1 MAELCIIG
9 LNHRTAPVAV
19 REQFALPGDMVLRLL
34 RAFRAGPAL
43 EESLLLATCNRTE
56 LYAVPRAG
64 HDPLAHFLEHLGH
77 VRGGPVSADP
87 AVFYRYDGLEAARHL
102 FRVAASLD
110 SQILGEHQILGQVK
124 DAYRLAVEA
133 RTAGFLL
140 NRLLHGSFRVGKR
153 VQGETPLGRGS
164 VGVATA
170 AVELARQIFS
180 TLQGRTVLLVGAGQN
195 AECAA
200 LAILRAGA
208 SRLIVANRTVERAR
222 QLAHDLVQPAA
233 CDPCQ
238 LDETSEGAATC
249 PALRAAPEPDAGAS
263 GYVRTCPALR
273 AGGAVESAP
282 CVGAPPPAGLATASP
297 WRAGPQVAAEAIG
310 LEDLAAAVARADLVI
325 TSTGSPQA
333 VLTYDAL
340 APVLCVR
347 RRPVFIIDIAVP
359 RDVDPRL
366 AEVDNVF
373 LYNLDDLDR
382 LVARNLE
389 RRRAE
394 VPRAEAIVEDELG
407 AFAAWL
413 SRLEVAPTLRL
424 LNEWIDAQRRATID
438 RYGRKFTEADREQLD
453 RFTQTLGSR
462 FLARPVEFLKA
473 LSENGSTSERLAAV
487 DLVRRMFG
495 LDEPKP

>member
-1 MAELCIIG
+1 MAELCVIG

-19 REQFALPGDMVLRLL
+19 REQFALPGDLALRLL

-249 PALRAAPEPDAGAS
+249 PALRA
-263 GYVRTCPALR
+263 
-273 AGGAVESAP
+273 GGAVESAP
-282 CVGAPPPAGLATASP
+282 CVGAPPP
-297 WRAGPQVAAEAIG
+297 AGPQVAAEAIG

-340 APVLCVR
+340 TPVLCVR

>member
-1 MAELCIIG
+1 MAELCVIG

-19 REQFALPGDMVLRLL
+19 REPFALPGDTVLRLL

-124 DAYRLAVEA
+124 DAYRLAVQA

-140 NRLLHGSFRVGKR
+140 NRLLHRSFRVGKR
-153 VQGETPLGRGS
+153 VQGETQLGCGS

-208 SRLIVANRTVERAR
+208 LRLIVANRTVERAR
-222 QLAHDLVQPAA
+222 QLAHDIVQPAA
-233 CDPCQ
+233 CDPCP
-238 LDETSEGAATC
+238 LDETAEGAATC
-249 PALRAAPEPDAGAS
+249 SALRAA
-263 GYVRTCPALR
+263 
-273 AGGAVESAP
+273 GAVESDP
-282 CVGAPPPAGLATASP
+282 RIGAPPPAG
-297 WRAGPQVAAEAIG
+297 PQVATEAIG

-333 VLTYDAL
+333 VLTRDAL
-340 APVLCVR
+340 APVLCGR

-438 RYGRKFTEADREQLD
+438 RYGRKFTEADREQLE

-495 LDEPKP
+495 LDEPEK

>member
-1 MAELCIIG
+1 MVELCVIG

-19 REQFALPGDMVLRLL
+19 REPFALPGDTVLRLL
-34 RAFRAGPAL
+34 RAFHAGPAL

-77 VRGGPVSADP
+77 ARGGPVSADP

-140 NRLLHGSFRVGKR
+140 NRLLHGSFRAGKR
-153 VQGETPLGRGS
+153 VQGETQLGRGS

-208 SRLIVANRTVERAR
+208 LRLIVANRTVERAR
-222 QLAHDLVQPAA
+222 QLAHDIVQPAA

-249 PALRAAPEPDAGAS
+249 SALRAAPEPDAGAS
-263 GYVRTCPALR
+263 GYVRTCPAAPA
-273 AGGAVESAP
+273 AGSG
-282 CVGAPPPAGLATASP
+282 G
-297 WRAGPQVAAEAIG
+297 
-310 LEDLAAAVARADLVI
+310 
-325 TSTGSPQA
+325 
-333 VLTYDAL
+333 
-340 APVLCVR
+340 R
-347 RRPVFIIDIAVP
+347 RH
-359 RDVDPRL
+359 
-366 AEVDNVF
+366 
-373 LYNLDDLDR
+373 
-382 LVARNLE
+382 
-389 RRRAE
+389 
-394 VPRAEAIVEDELG
+394 
-407 AFAAWL
+407 
-413 SRLEVAPTLRL
+413 
-424 LNEWIDAQRRATID
+424 Q
-438 RYGRKFTEADREQLD
+438 
-453 RFTQTLGSR
+453 
-462 FLARPVEFLKA
+462 
-473 LSENGSTSERLAAV
+473 
-487 DLVRRMFG
+487 
-495 LDEPKP
+495 

>member
-1 MAELCIIG
+1 MAELCVIG

-19 REQFALPGDMVLRLL
+19 REQFALPGDMALRLL

-249 PALRAAPEPDAGAS
+249 PALRA
-263 GYVRTCPALR
+263 
-273 AGGAVESAP
+273 GGAVESAP
-282 CVGAPPPAGLATASP
+282 CVDAPPP
-297 WRAGPQVAAEAIG
+297 AGPQVAAEANG

-325 TSTGSPQA
+325 TSTGTPQA

-340 APVLCVR
+340 APVLCGR
-347 RRPVFIIDIAVP
+347 RWPVFIIDIAVP

-407 AFAAWL
+407 EFAAWL

-453 RFTQTLGSR
+453 RFTQTLGSQ

>member
-1 MAELCIIG
+1 MAELCVIG

-19 REQFALPGDMVLRLL
+19 REPFALPGDTVLRLL
-34 RAFRAGPAL
+34 RAFHAGPAL

-153 VQGETPLGRGS
+153 VQGQTPLGRGS

-222 QLAHDLVQPAA
+222 QLAHDIVQPAA

-238 LDETSEGAATC
+238 LDETSEDAATC
-249 PALRAAPEPDAGAS
+249 SALRAA
-263 GYVRTCPALR
+263 
-273 AGGAVESAP
+273 GAVESDP
-282 CVGAPPPAGLATASP
+282 RIGAPSP
-297 WRAGPQVAAEAIG
+297 AGPQVATEAIG

-340 APVLCVR
+340 APVLCGR

-438 RYGRKFTEADREQLD
+438 RYGRKFTEADREQLE
-453 RFTQTLGSR
+453 RFTQTLGSQ
-462 FLARPVEFLKA
+462 FLSRPVEFLKA
-473 LSENGSTSERLAAV
+473 LSENGSTSESLAAV

-495 LDEPKP
+495 LDEPKK

>member
-153 VQGETPLGRGS
+153 VQGQTPLGRGS

-233 CDPCQ
+233 ACDPCQ

-249 PALRAAPEPDAGAS
+249 PALRAA
-263 GYVRTCPALR
+263 
-273 AGGAVESAP
+273 GAVESDP
-282 CVGAPPPAGLATASP
+282 CVGAPPP
-297 WRAGPQVAAEAIG
+297 AGPQVAAEAIG

-340 APVLCVR
+340 APVLCGR

-407 AFAAWL
+407 EFAAWL

-438 RYGRKFTEADREQLD
+438 RYGRKFTEADRGQLE
-453 RFTQTLGSR
+453 RFTQTLGSQ